1 MESPDKRYG
10 VNLFRPKPGFMKG
23 EVKIMFSILALWGT
37 ASFGFQLWLRLSS
50 NAAGK
55 SWLESFTFFNLPFHY
70 WFTAQMLPLWFI
82 LICIL
87 FNILIDRLA
96 EKETRRREGYHD

>member
-1 MESPDKRYG
+1 MESPDKKYR
-10 VNLFRPKPGFMKG
+10 VNLFQPKSGFMKG
-23 EVKIMFSILALWGT
+23 EVKVMLAILALWGL

-50 NAAGK
+50 NAGGK

-96 EKETRRREGYHD
+96 EKEAKRREGYYD